1 MGIADDVKAALADF
15 EKDNPKLAGKAYL
28 TSGDRSVA
36 EQIEIILDPKRE
48 DNYLHIKE
56 RFKSKCKLKA
66 PPARADL
73 TDEQVTW
80 WETEV
85 KNQVGK
91 SPGFPHVGGFAQDVS
106 VKNRDTDSKI
116 KLKTKIESNN
126 TSILME
132 KVTGTDSQY
141 GVSIEQSNVFHLTSA
156 TST

>member
-73 TDEQVTW
+73 QMSKSHGGRPRLRTLGRQV
-80 WETEV
+80 
-85 KNQVGK
+85 
-91 SPGFPHVGGFAQDVS
+91 A
-106 VKNRDTDSKI
+106 
-116 KLKTKIESNN
+116 
-126 TSILME
+126 
-132 KVTGTDSQY
+132 
-141 GVSIEQSNVFHLTSA
+141 GVSACRRICTRCISEKSRHRQQN
-156 TST
+156 